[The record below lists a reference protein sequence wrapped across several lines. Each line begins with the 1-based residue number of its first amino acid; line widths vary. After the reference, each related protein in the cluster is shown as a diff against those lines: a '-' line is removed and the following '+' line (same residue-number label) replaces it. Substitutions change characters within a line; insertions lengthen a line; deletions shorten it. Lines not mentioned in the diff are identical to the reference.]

1 MSYNCCPKHLQGLL
15 NTLWL
20 IQCLTSKCHLSFSA
34 NSWSLTNKAC
44 KVQLSSPTIYT
55 EQVHVIPGKTAGGTV
70 APSSCHVFTVPNTW
84 KKKKILCRCDRRRPS
99 SKSLGS
105 RVGSSPGSVSTERGI
120 VVISL
125 SCLSHTKLIF
135 RLPEEAHF
143 PNLWGRCSSDQR
155 RTRWPS
161 ERPALGMNNHSEKKR
176 NQNNNKSA
184 KRRKE
189 PASWLP
195 KLKHKSPA
203 SLGSLLSNKE
213 TNSGLKRKTVKL
225 EYRAAPR
232 LPPPCSGLRG
242 VSDAAGGETA
252 ADVNRSAQAAA
263 PQMK

>member
-1 MSYNCCPKHLQGLL
+1 MWQKTPKLQILGRPC
-15 NTLWL
+15 WL
-20 IQCLTSKCHLSFSA
+20 IPWVS
-34 NSWSLTNKAC
+34 
-44 KVQLSSPTIYT
+44 IYR
-55 EQVHVIPGKTAGGTV
+55 Q
-70 APSSCHVFTVPNTW
+70 
-84 KKKKILCRCDRRRPS
+84 
-99 SKSLGS
+99 
-105 RVGSSPGSVSTERGI
+105 GI

-161 ERPALGMNNHSEKKR
+161 ERPVLGMNNHSEKKR
-176 NQNNNKSA
+176 NRNNNKSA
-184 KRRKE
+184 KRSKE

-225 EYRAAPR
+225 EYRAAPPTPTPMLWSMR
-232 LPPPCSGLRG
+232 RSVRCSWGRNSSWCKPRRSGCGSANEIILSLFYLSPFPVSSHLSSSNNVNGLNMLHWWLLG
-242 VSDAAGGETA
+242 WFLCT
-252 ADVNRSAQAAA
+252 
-263 PQMK
+263 

>member
-1 MSYNCCPKHLQGLL
+1 MSYNYCPKHLQGLL

-34 NSWSLTNKAC
+34 NSWSLTNKAR

-84 KKKKILCRCDRRRPS
+84 KKKKNLQMWQKTPKLQI
-99 SKSLGS
+99 
-105 RVGSSPGSVSTERGI
+105 PGKPCWLIPWVSIYRRGI

-161 ERPALGMNNHSEKKR
+161 ERPALGMNNHSEKKGIGTTINQPKGARSLRVDCR
-176 NQNNNKSA
+176 N
-184 KRRKE
+184 
-189 PASWLP
+189 
-195 KLKHKSPA
+195 
-203 SLGSLLSNKE
+203 
-213 TNSGLKRKTVKL
+213 
-225 EYRAAPR
+225 
-232 LPPPCSGLRG
+232 
-242 VSDAAGGETA
+242 
-252 ADVNRSAQAAA
+252 
-263 PQMK
+263 

>member
-1 MSYNCCPKHLQGLL
+1 MKSTAFISNYLHWASTCDSRENCRRNWLHPVHAMFLLSPTLEKNNHLQMWQKTPKLQIPGRPC
-15 NTLWL
+15 WL
-20 IQCLTSKCHLSFSA
+20 IPWVS
-34 NSWSLTNKAC
+34 
-44 KVQLSSPTIYT
+44 IYR
-55 EQVHVIPGKTAGGTV
+55 Q
-70 APSSCHVFTVPNTW
+70 
-84 KKKKILCRCDRRRPS
+84 
-99 SKSLGS
+99 
-105 RVGSSPGSVSTERGI
+105 GI

-161 ERPALGMNNHSEKKR
+161 ERPVLGMNNHSEKKR
-176 NQNNNKSA
+176 NRNNNKSA
-184 KRRKE
+184 KRSKE

-225 EYRAAPR
+225 EYRAAPP
-232 LPPPCSGLRG
+232 LPPPCSGLCGG

-252 ADVNRSAQAAA
+252 ADVNRGVQAAA